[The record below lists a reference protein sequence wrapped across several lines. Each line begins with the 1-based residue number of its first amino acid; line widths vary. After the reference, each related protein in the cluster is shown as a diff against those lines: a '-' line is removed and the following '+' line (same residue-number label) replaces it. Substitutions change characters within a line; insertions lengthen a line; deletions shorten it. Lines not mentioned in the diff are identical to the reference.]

1 MALLVNHRLISFS
14 LRPKNISLIENLKL
28 WGHSIIN
35 LEQND
40 QKSDPLLS
48 PPPPPLVY
56 ASSILV
62 TYPPP
67 PANAQNFKSNP
78 HQPLTKAVNYMIL

>member
-40 QKSDPLLS
+40 QKSDP
-48 PPPPPLVY
+48 PPPLVY

>member
-14 LRPKNISLIENLKL
+14 LRPKNISLIQNLKL

-40 QKSDPLLS
+40 QKSE

-78 HQPLTKAVNYMIL
+78 HHPLTKAVNYMIL

>member
-14 LRPKNISLIENLKL
+14 LRPKNISLIQNLKL

-40 QKSDPLLS
+40 QKSE
-48 PPPPPLVY
+48 PPPPLVY

>member
-14 LRPKNISLIENLKL
+14 LRPKNISLIQNLKL

-40 QKSDPLLS
+40 QKSE
-48 PPPPPLVY
+48 PPSRLRFFDFGNLPTSTGERSKL
-56 ASSILV
+56 
-62 TYPPP
+62 
-67 PANAQNFKSNP
+67 
-78 HQPLTKAVNYMIL
+78 

>member
-1 MALLVNHRLISFS
+1 M
-14 LRPKNISLIENLKL
+14 
-28 WGHSIIN
+28 GHSIIN

-40 QKSDPLLS
+40 QKSD

>member
-14 LRPKNISLIENLKL
+14 LRPKNISLIQNLKL

-40 QKSDPLLS
+40 QKSE
-48 PPPPPLVY
+48 PPPLVY

>member
-40 QKSDPLLS
+40 QKSE
-48 PPPPPLVY
+48 PPPPPSRLRFFDFGNLPT
-56 ASSILV
+56 STGERSKL
-62 TYPPP
+62 
-67 PANAQNFKSNP
+67 
-78 HQPLTKAVNYMIL
+78 